1 MANNTQYRVQTL
13 AIKTGRWGGQIVNL
27 EKKAFGWRELGS
39 ETGEELT
46 GVDTD
51 TGRIKSRAIKV
62 RYYSRPQPYTHN
74 FLFMLCEALSKIL
87 SFIRRIAIA
96 LLPLVLIALIVFM
109 SLGEGDFA
117 QNFTIGAVIFY
128 LAAIVGSL
136 LLALL
141 GKILK
146 KALRIEEKLE
156 EDMSDAGYEYE

>member
-13 AIKTGRWGGQIVNL
+13 AIKTGRWGGQIVNF

-74 FLFMLCEALSKIL
+74 FLFMLCETLSKIL

-117 QNFTIGAVIFY
+117 QNFTVGAAVFY
-128 LAAIVGSL
+128 LAAIAGSL